1 MPYSRGRVTFLYA
14 VAGLSLGAS
23 FHAFVTEG
31 VGVSGIVSALLA
43 IVLSWEATRQLQV
56 KRMRDKDKM
65 EESNRK
71 GWWAAPIAVPI
82 LVAAVP
88 ANSGDWALAIATAAM
103 GPVALAAIVILRQ
116 RGYWK
121 S

>member
-1 MPYSRGRVTFLYA
+1 
-14 VAGLSLGAS
+14 
-23 FHAFVTEG
+23 
-31 VGVSGIVSALLA
+31 
-43 IVLSWEATRQLQV
+43 
-56 KRMRDKDKM
+56 MRDKDKM
-65 EESNRK
+65 EKTNRK
-71 GWWAAPIAVPI
+71 GWWIAPIAVPI

-103 GPVALAAIVILRQ
+103 GPVVVVAIALLRQ